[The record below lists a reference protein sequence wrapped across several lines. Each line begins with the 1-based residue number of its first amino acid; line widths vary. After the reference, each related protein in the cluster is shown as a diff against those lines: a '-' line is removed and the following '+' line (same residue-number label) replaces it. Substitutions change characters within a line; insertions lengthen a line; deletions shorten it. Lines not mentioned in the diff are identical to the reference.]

1 VKTVTAFALAAVLIP
16 SIALGDSG
24 TVTMRE
30 AITLSLERNHLLKSA
45 AYEQTAA
52 RSDVAVSRSY
62 YLPRVSVEEAFSAS
76 NSPTQAFMMKLG
88 QGRFVQS
95 DFDPPVLNH
104 PPARDN
110 FRTAFTVEQTL
121 YDRSIGIGLDLSRAE
136 ERSRGLTLERSREEV
151 AFQVF
156 SVCLAVR
163 TAHAYL
169 ANAEQAVKDAREHL
183 RLATVRNEAEVGLK
197 SDELRAR
204 TFFAEME
211 EGRISAENNLTLA
224 RMRLALL
231 TGGAAG
237 DQLDI
242 SGDPAAFAP
251 PAGEGELVQTALQAR
266 HDLQGVS
273 VAVEKADLG
282 VKMANSAWWPR
293 AFATA
298 SYELNARDLPFTN
311 DNDAWM
317 VGAGL
322 RWELFDGLR
331 RIDRKDS
338 ASALRNAAAE
348 QLERYKKE
356 VSFEVIES
364 MLRRDE
370 AAKRLA
376 VAQGA
381 VSQAEEGVRLIGK
394 RFENSI
400 SPMVELI
407 DAQNALNRARANL
420 IDGESNYALANGNV
434 YHAAGTFLKEV
445 LK

>member
-1 VKTVTAFALAAVLIP
+1 MAHAKGARDARP
-16 SIALGDSG
+16 
-24 TVTMRE
+24 MR
-30 AITLSLERNHLLKSA
+30 
-45 AYEQTAA
+45 
-52 RSDVAVSRSY
+52 
-62 YLPRVSVEEAFSAS
+62 RV
-76 NSPTQAFMMKLG
+76 
-88 QGRFVQS
+88 
-95 DFDPPVLNH
+95 
-104 PPARDN
+104 PPAAAL
-110 FRTAFTVEQTL
+110 TP
-121 YDRSIGIGLDLSRAE
+121 RAI
-136 ERSRGLTLERSREEV
+136 
-151 AFQVF
+151 
-156 SVCLAVR
+156 
-163 TAHAYL
+163 
-169 ANAEQAVKDAREHL
+169 
-183 RLATVRNEAEVGLK
+183 
-197 SDELRAR
+197 RAR
-204 TFFAEME
+204 
-211 EGRISAENNLTLA
+211 
-224 RMRLALL
+224 LL
-231 TGGAAG
+231 DGIDHYT
-237 DQLDI
+237 
-242 SGDPAAFAP
+242 
-251 PAGEGELVQTALQAR
+251 ELVQTALKAR
-266 HDLQGVS
+266 HDLQEVS

-338 ASALRNAAAE
+338 ASAHRDAAAQ

-407 DAQNALNRARANL
+407 DAQTALNRSRANL
-420 IDGESNYALANGNV
+420 IEGESNYALANGNV
-434 YHAAGTFLKEV
+434 YHATGTFLKEV